1 MRWNPVATLAR
12 YDSCQTWGTLTSAK
26 HPSQLLTILWRTLMR
41 TSRLIRT
48 ASLALGCLVSASP
61 LLAQANT
68 GAGIPPG
75 ASDPNWTVSWSGL
88 SSGSGQAVE
97 VVSPPG
103 AWANTSPTSYWV
115 STNSSAS
122 LPGGSGDN
130 VERYNYVWTGDFT
143 SSSTSP
149 LEMTVWTDNFF
160 HSFTF
165 NGVTTTVTP
174 ATSPGDFNQP
184 TARVFTL
191 DPTAG
196 ANTLSFNTTGD
207 GQTDAINVSFT
218 STPEP
223 SSMALLGTGLIG
235 LVPMIRRKRK
245 I

>member
-1 MRWNPVATLAR
+1 MN
-12 YDSCQTWGTLTSAK
+12 
-26 HPSQLLTILWRTLMR
+26 RTA
-41 TSRLIRT
+41 RLIRT
-48 ASLALGCLVSASP
+48 TSLALGCLVSASP

-68 GAGIPPG
+68 GAGMAPG
-75 ASDPNWTVSWSGL
+75 ASDPNWSVSWTGITNTL

-103 AWANTSPTSYWV
+103 AWANTGPNSFWV

-122 LPGGSGDN
+122 LPGGTGDN

-143 SSSTSP
+143 SGATSP
-149 LEMTVWTDNFF
+149 LQMTVWTDNFF

-165 NGVTTTVTP
+165 NGATTTVTP
-174 ATSPGDFNQP
+174 ASSPGDFNQP
-184 TARVFTL
+184 TPRMFTL
-191 DPTAG
+191 DPVAG
-196 ANTLSFNTTGD
+196 ANTLSFATTGD

-245 I
+245 V

>member
-1 MRWNPVATLAR
+1 MPKSLLAR
-12 YDSCQTWGTLTSAK
+12 TS
-26 HPSQLLTILWRTLMR
+26 SV
-41 TSRLIRT
+41 
-48 ASLALGCLVSASP
+48 ALGCFLAAAPLP

-68 GAGIPPG
+68 GAGISPG
-75 ASDPNWTVSWSGL
+75 ASDPNWSVSWAGINSSL

-97 VVSPPG
+97 VVAPPG
-103 AWANTSPTSYWV
+103 AWVNTAPNSFWV

-122 LPGGSGDN
+122 LAGGAGDN
-130 VERYNYVWTGDFT
+130 VERYNYIWTGDFNST
-143 SSSTSP
+143 STSP
-149 LEMTVWTDNFF
+149 VQMTVWTDNFF

-165 NGVTTTVTP
+165 NGVTTTVDP
-174 ATSPGDFNQP
+174 VASPGDFNQP
-184 TARVFTL
+184 AGRVFML
-191 DPTAG
+191 DPHAG
-196 ANTLSFNTTGD
+196 GNTLAFSTTGD

>member
-1 MRWNPVATLAR
+1 MRKSL
-12 YDSCQTWGTLTSAK
+12 
-26 HPSQLLTILWRTLMR
+26 I
-41 TSRLIRT
+41 IRT
-48 ASLALGCLVSASP
+48 TSLALGLFAAASP
-61 LLAQANT
+61 LFAQANT
-68 GAGIPPG
+68 GAGVAPG
-75 ASDPNWTVSWSGL
+75 ASDPNWSVSWSGVTSGL

-103 AWANTSPTSYWV
+103 AWTNTAPTSFWV

-122 LPGGSGDN
+122 LPGGTGDN
-130 VERYNYVWTGDFT
+130 VERYNYTWTGDFT
-143 SSSTSP
+143 STSTSP
-149 LEMTVWTDNFF
+149 LQMTVWTDNFF

-174 ATSPGDFNQP
+174 ATSPGDFSQP

-191 DPTAG
+191 DPTSG
-196 ANTLSFNTTGD
+196 ANTLSFSTTGD

-223 SSMALLGTGLIG
+223 SSMALLGTGLVG